1 MILIIDVYIFLYVI
15 KRLAFILE
23 TACVVCEV
31 GLNLY
36 V

>member
-1 MILIIDVYIFLYVI
+1 MFLIINVYIFLYIV

-23 TACVVCEV
+23 TACVVCEA